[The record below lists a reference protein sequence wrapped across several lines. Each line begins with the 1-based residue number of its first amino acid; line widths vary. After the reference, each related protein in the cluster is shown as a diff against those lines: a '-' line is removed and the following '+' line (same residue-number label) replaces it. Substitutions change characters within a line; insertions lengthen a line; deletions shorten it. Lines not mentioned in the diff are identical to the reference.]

1 MVFFNACK
9 KKIIIRM
16 GEIPLNFVWDDIRR
30 IHNLEKFLVRR
41 KNTVGINRIKI
52 QPFLTV
58 KISFFRH
65 GF

>member
-1 MVFFNACK
+1 MVFLTPA

-41 KNTVGINRIKI
+41 KNTVVLIE
-52 QPFLTV
+52 
-58 KISFFRH
+58 
-65 GF
+65 